1 MKKLHNRKGTK
12 LLLLKFDLKMKL
24 TTLFT
29 IASFFTMMANTGYTQ
44 TITLDVENVSVSQV
58 IDKIETT
65 TAYRFVYNTKFVDL
79 KRKVSIKVE
88 DELIENV
95 LNNLFGKSNTSYK
108 IRDTQVV
115 LKDKKVVVNTIKSTL
130 PNTPIDIVQG
140 FNVSGVV
147 TDANGQPL
155 PGANVLEKTT
165 TNGTQTDFD
174 GNFSL
179 TLKNQNAIL
188 FVSYV
193 GFATQEITVN
203 NQTKISI
210 SLKED
215 AANLDEVVIVGYGTQ
230 KKSDVTGAVARAD
243 IDTFRDQGNTSI
255 VQSLQGSVAGLN
267 VGVSTEAGGDVNF
280 SIRGQNNLGGDAS
293 ANAPLIVVD
302 GIIFRGTLQDI
313 NPDDVQSVDVLKD
326 ASSTAIYGSQASNG
340 VIIVTT
346 RSGKSG
352 SSEKPTFN
360 YSARYSFKEDANRLT
375 YGSRE
380 DYLDQIRAFNWK
392 TAFPQG
398 PNYNPNYD
406 VLTGLDPQEVVG
418 YNNGTNVDW
427 QDLLTQSGFVNNH
440 NLSVSGN
447 TDTVNYFVSGS
458 FLEDQ
463 EIIIGDNYSK
473 VTGRINLELKLNN
486 WLKIGTNSFVTS
498 ADYSGIEFDREDVTF
513 SPFAAAYDAE
523 GNIIKKVT
531 ERFGTS
537 SLLTANDLDVDK
549 RTHLNATLYTIIDIP
564 WIKGLSYRMNY
575 NNSTRTRRHNQ
586 FLYATPD
593 RVAQARKDLFFNR
606 DWTIDNILSYSK
618 TINNVHNINAT
629 VVYGREER
637 YIETTEIGSS
647 NFSNEILGF
656 NDLSLGGTQDVQ
668 SGAEAESSLY
678 QMGRL
683 NYNYDSKYFVTATV
697 RRDGFSGFGKN
708 NKFAVFPSVALGWSI
723 SNEKFFE
730 PLSST
735 VSNLKLRMS
744 YGESG
749 NRALPR
755 YSTLAKVDQNN
766 AYVFGDGGTTVGGQF
781 TSTVAA
787 ANLKWETTTGINL
800 GLDFGLLNNRING
813 NIEYY
818 NSNTEDILINID
830 IPSINGFS
838 KASANLG
845 KVHNSGLEFS
855 INSTNIIIDDF
866 KWSSTVNFS
875 TNKNEVVSVLGK
887 DDNGDGVEDDLPS
900 SGFFIGESLGAI
912 YDFQI
917 DPKNPI
923 YQIGDTDI
931 PAGSE
936 PGFYRLVDQNGGGIL
951 STDDKVILGST
962 EPAYRFGITN
972 NFKYKNFNLSVFINS
987 IQGGKDGYL
996 GDNTYWA
1003 VDQWTS
1009 GGKGK
1014 IDGLL
1019 PVIVDYWTPDN
1030 PNSEYPSL
1038 RYDAYDASRRAKV
1051 FKDRSFVR
1059 LQDVSLSYS
1068 FDDNILKKF
1077 GLKHLTLVAS
1087 GKNLATWTK
1096 WKGLDP
1102 EAGFRITYAERPIT
1116 RSYTLG
1122 VNLSF

>member
-1 MKKLHNRKGTK
+1 MKKIHDRKGRK
-12 LLLLKFDLKMKL
+12 LPSLKFDLKMKL
-24 TTLFT
+24 TTLFS
-29 IASFFTMMANTGYTQ
+29 IVSFFSMLANTGYTQ
-44 TITLDVENVSVSQV
+44 TITLNVEDTPVSQI
-58 IDKIETT
+58 IDKIEATT
-65 TAYRFVYNTKFVDL
+65 EYRFVYNTKFVDL
-79 KRKVSIKVE
+79 KRRVSIKVE
-88 DELIENV
+88 DANIENV
-95 LNNLFGKSNTSYK
+95 LSNLFSNTNTSYK

-115 LKDKKVVVNTIKSTL
+115 LKDKKITSNYIKPFPSNIEIVVPKQEFRVVGT
-130 PNTPIDIVQG
+130 
-140 FNVSGVV
+140 V

-155 PGANVLEKTT
+155 PGANILEKNT
-165 TNGTQTDFD
+165 TNGTQTNFD
-174 GNFSL
+174 GEFSL
-179 TLKNQNAIL
+179 NVKNENSIL
-188 FVSYV
+188 VVSYI
-193 GFATQEITVN
+193 GFTTQEIPAKSQIT
-203 NQTKISI
+203 I

-215 AANLDEVVIVGYGTQ
+215 AASLDEVVIVGYGSQ

-243 IDTFRDQGNTSI
+243 LETFREQGNTSI

-280 SIRGQNNLGGDAS
+280 SVRGQNNLGGDPS

-346 RSGKSG
+346 RSGKG
-352 SSEKPTFN
+352 SASSKPVFN
-360 YSARYSFKEDANRLT
+360 YSARYSFKEDANRLK
-375 YGSRE
+375 YGSGE
-380 DYLDQIRAFNWK
+380 DYLNQIRAFNWK
-392 TAFPQG
+392 SAFPQG
-398 PNYNPNYD
+398 PNYDPNYN

-440 NLSVSGN
+440 NLSISGN
-447 TDTVNYFVSGS
+447 NDNVNYFVSGS
-458 FLEDQ
+458 FLEN
-463 EIIIGDNYSK
+463 EEVIIGDNYSK
-473 VTGRINLELKLNN
+473 ITGRINLELKLNN

-498 ADYSGIEFDREDVTF
+498 ADYSGIEFNREAVTY
-513 SPFAAAYDAE
+513 SPFAAAYDE
-523 GNIIKKVT
+523 QGNPIAKVT

-537 SLLTANDLDVDK
+537 ALLTANDLDVDK
-549 RTHLNATLYTIIDIP
+549 RTHLNTTLYTIIDIP

-593 RVAQARKDLFFNR
+593 RVSQARKDLFFNK
-606 DWTIDNILSYSK
+606 DWTIDNILSYNK
-618 TINNVHNINAT
+618 TFNNIHNINVT
-629 VVYGREER
+629 LVYGREER
-637 YIETTEIGSS
+637 YIESTEVGSS
-647 NFSNEILGF
+647 NFSNEILDF
-656 NDLSLGGTQDVQ
+656 NDLSLGAIQVVH

-683 NYNYDSKYFVTATV
+683 NYNFDSKYFITGTI

-723 SNEKFFE
+723 SKENFFE
-730 PLSST
+730 PLSNT
-735 VSNLKLRMS
+735 ISNLKLRAS

-766 AYVFGDGGTTVGGQF
+766 AYVFGDGGSTVGGQF
-781 TSTVAA
+781 TSTIAA

-800 GLDFGLLNNRING
+800 GLDFGLLSNRISG

-818 NSNTEDILINID
+818 NTNTEDILINID

-838 KASANLG
+838 EASANLG
-845 KVHNSGLEFS
+845 KVHNTGLEFT
-855 INSTNIIIDDF
+855 INSTNVIINDF
-866 KWSSTVNFS
+866 KWSTTVNFS
-875 TNKNEVVSVLGK
+875 TNKNEVVSVLGR
-887 DDNGDGVEDDLPS
+887 DDNGDGIEDDLPS
-900 SGFFIGESLGAI
+900 SGFFIGKSLGAI
-912 YDFQI
+912 FDYQI
-917 DPKNPI
+917 DPVNPI

-931 PAGSE
+931 PPGSE
-936 PGFYRLVDQNGGGIL
+936 PGFYRLVDQNGGGIS
-951 STDDKVILGST
+951 STDDKVILGKT

-972 NFKYKNFNLSVFINS
+972 NIRYKNLNLNVFINS

-996 GDNTYWA
+996 GDNTYWMI
-1003 VDQWTS
+1003 DQWTS

-1038 RYDAYDASRRAKV
+1038 RYDAYDQTRQAKV
-1051 FKDRSFVR
+1051 FRDRSFVR

-1068 FDDNILKKF
+1068 FDDDILKKL

-1102 EAGFRITYAERPIT
+1102 EAGYRITYGDRPVT